1 MKLEIIEGCLNYS
14 FTVDG
19 DNIYNIDK
27 KKLKQIA
34 LDIIDKLDR
43 NDLYK
48 EFANTIYIIG
58 KMPDRDESYISDESC
73 ISTVELKDKL
83 VKYVCNDKLE
93 QTYIDSKPIENFKTD
108 DIKDIWKEI
117 ISSYCSNEQILDI
130 LQDLVI
136 DVGESKN
143 LGHCTVCGDTTYSYV
158 IKI

>member
-14 FTVDG
+14 FTVDD

-34 LDIIDKLDR
+34 LDIIDKLDH

-58 KMPDRDESYISDESC
+58 ETSNQDESC

-117 ISSYCSNEQILDI
+117 ILSYCSNEQILDI

>member
-48 EFANTIYIIG
+48 EFANMIYITG
-58 KMPDRDESYISDESC
+58 KMPDQDESC
-73 ISTVELKDKL
+73 ISTIELKDKL
-83 VKYVCNDKLE
+83 VIYVCNNELE

-117 ISSYCSNEQILDI
+117 ILSYCSNEQILDI

>member
-48 EFANTIYIIG
+48 EFANMIYITG
-58 KMPDRDESYISDESC
+58 KMPDQDESC
-73 ISTVELKDKL
+73 ISTIKLKDKL
-83 VKYVCNDKLE
+83 VIYVCNNELE

-117 ISSYCSNEQILDI
+117 ILSYCSNEQILDI

>member
-58 KMPDRDESYISDESC
+58 EMPDQDESC
-73 ISTVELKDKL
+73 ISIVELKDKL
-83 VKYVCNDKLE
+83 VKYVCNDELE

-108 DIKDIWKEI
+108 DIKNIWKEI

-130 LQDLVI
+130 LQNLVI

>member
-34 LDIIDKLDR
+34 LDIIDKLDS

-58 KMPDRDESYISDESC
+58 EMSDRDESC

-83 VKYVCNDKLE
+83 VKFVYNDELE

-108 DIKDIWKEI
+108 DIKDIWKKI
-117 ISSYCSNEQILDI
+117 ILSYCSNEQILDI
-130 LQDLVI
+130 LQNLVI
-136 DVGESKN
+136 DVGKFEN
-143 LGHCTVCGDTTYSYV
+143 LGYCTVCGDTTYSYN

>member
-48 EFANTIYIIG
+48 EFANMIYIIG
-58 KMPDRDESYISDESC
+58 KMPDQNKSC

-83 VKYVCNDKLE
+83 VIYVCNDELE

-108 DIKDIWKEI
+108 DIKDIWKKI
-117 ISSYCSNEQILDI
+117 ILSYCSNEQILDI

>member
-1 MKLEIIEGCLNYS
+1 MKLEIIEGFMTYS

-34 LDIIDKLDR
+34 LDIIDKLNH

-48 EFANTIYIIG
+48 EFANTIYLIG
-58 KMPDRDESYISDESC
+58 EMPDQDESC

-83 VKYVCNDKLE
+83 VKYVYNDKLE

-117 ISSYCSNEQILDI
+117 ILSYCSNEQILDI

-136 DVGESKN
+136 EVGEFKN
-143 LGHCTVCGDTTYSYV
+143 LGYCTICGDTTYSYV

>member
-19 DNIYNIDK
+19 NNIYNIDK
-27 KKLKQIA
+27 KELKQIA

-48 EFANTIYIIG
+48 EFANMIYIIG
-58 KMPDRDESYISDESC
+58 KIPDQDESC

-83 VKYVCNDKLE
+83 VIYACNDELE

-108 DIKDIWKEI
+108 DIKDIWKKI
-117 ISSYCSNEQILDI
+117 ILSYCSNEQILDI

>member
-1 MKLEIIEGCLNYS
+1 MKLEIIEGCMNYS

-19 DNIYNIDK
+19 NNIYNIDK

-43 NDLYK
+43 NNLYK

-58 KMPDRDESYISDESC
+58 KMPDQNESC

-83 VKYVCNDKLE
+83 VKFVCNDKLE

-130 LQDLVI
+130 LQNLVI
-136 DVGESKN
+136 DVGEFKN

>member
-48 EFANTIYIIG
+48 EFANTIYLIG
-58 KMPDRDESYISDESC
+58 EMPNQDESY

-83 VKYVCNDKLE
+83 VKYVCNDGLE

-117 ISSYCSNEQILDI
+117 ILSYCSNEQILDI
-130 LQDLVI
+130 LQNLVI
-136 DVGESKN
+136 DVGEFEN
-143 LGHCTVCGDTTYSYV
+143 LGHCTICGDTTYSYV

>member
-1 MKLEIIEGCLNYS
+1 M
-14 FTVDG
+14 
-19 DNIYNIDK
+19 NIYNIDK

-34 LDIIDKLDR
+34 LDVIDKLDR

-48 EFANTIYIIG
+48 EFENTIFIIGKMPVIG
-58 KMPDRDESYISDESC
+58 KMPDRDESC
-73 ISTVELKDKL
+73 ISIVELKDKL
-83 VKYVCNDKLE
+83 VKYVCNNELE

-117 ISSYCSNEQILDI
+117 ILSYCSNEQILDI
-130 LQDLVI
+130 LQNLVI
-136 DVGESKN
+136 NVGESKN

>member
-1 MKLEIIEGCLNYS
+1 MKLEITEGCLNYS

-34 LDIIDKLDR
+34 LDIIDKLDC

-58 KMPDRDESYISDESC
+58 EMPDQYESC

-108 DIKDIWKEI
+108 AIKDIWKEI

-130 LQDLVI
+130 LQNLVI

>member
-48 EFANTIYIIG
+48 EFMNMIYIIG
-58 KMPDRDESYISDESC
+58 KMPDQDESC
-73 ISTVELKDKL
+73 ISTIELKDKL
-83 VKYVCNDKLE
+83 VIYVCNDELE

-108 DIKDIWKEI
+108 DIKDIWKKI
-117 ISSYCSNEQILDI
+117 ILSYCSNEQILDI

-143 LGHCTVCGDTTYSYV
+143 LGYCTVCGDTTYSYV

>member
-48 EFANTIYIIG
+48 EFANMIYIIG
-58 KMPDRDESYISDESC
+58 KMPDQDESC

-83 VKYVCNDKLE
+83 VKFVYKDELE

-117 ISSYCSNEQILDI
+117 ILSYCSNEQILDI

>member
-48 EFANTIYIIG
+48 EFMNMIYIIG
-58 KMPDRDESYISDESC
+58 KMPDQDESC
-73 ISTVELKDKL
+73 ISTIELKDKL
-83 VKYVCNDKLE
+83 VIYVCNNELE

-108 DIKDIWKEI
+108 APAFRE
-117 ISSYCSNEQILDI
+117 YP
-130 LQDLVI
+130 
-136 DVGESKN
+136 
-143 LGHCTVCGDTTYSYV
+143 
-158 IKI
+158 

>member
-34 LDIIDKLDR
+34 LDIIDKLDY

-48 EFANTIYIIG
+48 EFANTIYIIE
-58 KMPDRDESYISDESC
+58 KMPDQDESC
-73 ISTVELKDKL
+73 ISTDE
-83 VKYVCNDKLE
+83 LE

-117 ISSYCSNEQILDI
+117 ILSYCSKEQILDI
-130 LQDLVI
+130 LQDLVT

>member
-19 DNIYNIDK
+19 NNIYNIDK
-27 KKLKQIA
+27 KELKQIA

-48 EFANTIYIIG
+48 EFANMIYIIG
-58 KMPDRDESYISDESC
+58 KIPDQDESC

-83 VKYVCNDKLE
+83 VIYVCNDELE

-108 DIKDIWKEI
+108 DIKDIWKKI
-117 ISSYCSNEQILDI
+117 ILSYCSNEQILDI

>member
-14 FTVDG
+14 FTVDD

-58 KMPDRDESYISDESC
+58 KMPDQDESC

-83 VKYVCNDKLE
+83 VKYVGNDELE

-117 ISSYCSNEQILDI
+117 ILSYCSNEQILDM
-130 LQDLVI
+130 LQNLVI

>member
-1 MKLEIIEGCLNYS
+1 
-14 FTVDG
+14 
-19 DNIYNIDK
+19 
-27 KKLKQIA
+27 
-34 LDIIDKLDR
+34 
-43 NDLYK
+43 
-48 EFANTIYIIG
+48 
-58 KMPDRDESYISDESC
+58 MPDQDKSC

-83 VKYVCNDKLE
+83 VIYVCNDELE

-108 DIKDIWKEI
+108 DIKDIWKKI
-117 ISSYCSNEQILDI
+117 ILSYCSNEQILDI

>member
-58 KMPDRDESYISDESC
+58 EMPDQDESC
-73 ISTVELKDKL
+73 ISTVELKNKL
-83 VKYVCNDKLE
+83 VKYVCNDELE
-93 QTYIDSKPIENFKTD
+93 QTYIDSKPIENFKTN

-117 ISSYCSNEQILDI
+117 ILSYCSNEQILDI

>member
-19 DNIYNIDK
+19 NNIYNIDK

-34 LDIIDKLDR
+34 LNIIDKLDR

-48 EFANTIYIIG
+48 EFANMIYIIG
-58 KMPDRDESYISDESC
+58 KMPDQDESC

-83 VKYVCNDKLE
+83 IIYVCNDELE
-93 QTYIDSKPIENFKTD
+93 QTYIDSKSIENFKTD

-117 ISSYCSNEQILDI
+117 ILSYCSNEQILDI
-130 LQDLVI
+130 LQNLVI